1 MQRIRLGLLA
11 LWMGVFVSFASA
23 AQFSVSPVRIDF
35 SAQDKTSS
43 ITVLNMGDRPL
54 RIALEAK
61 RWEQDQG
68 GADVYIE
75 TSDLLFFPKQ
85 AEIAPY
91 SKRVIRIGMLVPR
104 AENEQAYRLYVNEQP
119 PLKSEGG
126 SQLAMVLSFGVPVFI
141 QPERL
146 NLQALAERVTVKNTK
161 LSFTLKNTGNA
172 TLKLVSMKSEAL
184 KLDQREFNDWY
195 LQAGAQR
202 DYQFSLDACKP
213 GPQQVDIT
221 FDRHALHLPLALT
234 EALCEK

>member
-1 MQRIRLGLLA
+1 MQRIGLGLFAIWL
-11 LWMGVFVSFASA
+11 VFFTSFASA

-35 SAQDKTSS
+35 AAQDKTSS
-43 ITVLNMGDRPL
+43 ITVLNMGDSPL

-68 GADVYIE
+68 GADLYTA

-85 AEIAPY
+85 AEVAPH

-104 AENEQAYRLYVNEQP
+104 AEHEQAYRLYVNEQP

-141 QPERL
+141 QPQQV
-146 NLQALAERVTVKNTK
+146 NLQAEAEHLTVKNNK

-172 TLKLVSMKSEAL
+172 TLKLVSVRNEAL

-195 LQAGAQR
+195 LLAGAQR
-202 DYQFSLDACKP
+202 DYQFSLDACVP
-213 GPQQVDIT
+213 GAQQVAIT
-221 FDRHALHLPLALT
+221 FDRHMLHLPLALT
-234 EALCEK
+234 EALCAQ

>member
-1 MQRIRLGLLA
+1 MQRIGRGVFA
-11 LWMGVFVSFASA
+11 LWLVFLTSFAGA

-35 SAQDKTSS
+35 AAQDKTSS

-54 RIALEAK
+54 RIALEAR
-61 RWEQDQG
+61 RWEQDQSG
-68 GADVYIE
+68 VDVYTA

-119 PLKSEGG
+119 PLRSEGG

-141 QPERL
+141 QPEQL
-146 NLQALAERVTVKNTK
+146 NLQALAERVTVKNNK

-172 TLKLVSMKSEAL
+172 TLKLVSVKSEAL

-195 LQAGAQR
+195 LLAGAQR

-213 GPQQVDIT
+213 GSQQVDIT
-221 FDRHALHLPLALT
+221 FDRHALRLPLALT
-234 EALCEK
+234 EALCAQ